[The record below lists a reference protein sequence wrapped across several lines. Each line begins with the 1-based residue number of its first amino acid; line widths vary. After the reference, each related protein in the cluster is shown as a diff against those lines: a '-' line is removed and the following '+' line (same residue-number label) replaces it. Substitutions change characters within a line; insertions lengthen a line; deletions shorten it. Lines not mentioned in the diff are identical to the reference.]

1 MHSSIA
7 SSSFAGRLVARPVAG
22 LLAAALWAAAGP
34 PAAQAQAVIDLRPGT
49 SSQRLPATLPPS
61 EQKTANAA
69 YQEASRLARAGDR
82 ERALQVTEAAL
93 RNSPR
98 DAQLRFLRGV
108 LLAENGRRSD
118 AVDAFESL
126 IADFPEL
133 PEPYNNL
140 AVLHA
145 AAGDLDKA
153 RGSLES
159 AIRALPNYALAHENL
174 GDVYLRMAARSYE
187 FALREAPTSRSAQDK
202 LALARELVQRVT
214 PPPPAA
220 SAAAPPAP
228 VRSAPAEPAR

>member
-7 SSSFAGRLVARPVAG
+7 SSSLPSRLVARPVAC
-22 LLAAALWAAAGP
+22 LLVAAWCTTAAL
-34 PAAQAQAVIDLRPGT
+34 PAAQAQAVIDLRPGG
-49 SSQRLPATLPPS
+49 SNQRLPATLPPS
-61 EQKTANAA
+61 EQKTANSA
-69 YQEASRLARAGDR
+69 YQEASRLARAGER
-82 ERALQVTEAAL
+82 ERALQVAEAAL

-108 LLAENGRRSD
+108 LLAENGRRGD

-126 IADFPEL
+126 VADFPEL

-153 RGSLES
+153 RAALES
-159 AIRALPNYALAHENL
+159 AIRTLPNYALAHENL

-214 PPPPAA
+214 PPPA
-220 SAAAPPAP
+220 AAAPAAAGPA
-228 VRSAPAEPAR
+228 RTAPAEPAR